1 MYPFQCINVRG
12 IENHLFRLENDHVC
26 EWNDIYMI
34 ILHRDDYKNYKLCI
48 KFD

>member
-26 EWNDIYMI
+26 ECDLYDH
-34 ILHRDDYKNYKLCI
+34 LT
-48 KFD
+48 